1 MTRKIIAGVVVCVL
15 LASIALFAAEKAKG
29 KKPAAKPKQQAK
41 NVEKQSKQKGLL
53 DQLISAYKA
62 DDKAKMGAIIKKME
76 ARRDKMQKLAKL
88 NKWHRQ
94 THRRWAAAGVAQ
106 GQGRRWAVAGRRAG
120 RNWAAGGP
128 GFNRNWA
135 GARWGGQPRRWAA
148 SAPGGEFC
156 RTGWG
161 PQARMQRPMNRW
173 SQQPGRFQAMQQWG
187 PGQKRNVTRGR
198 NIPAGP
204 LQRPEVP
211 PDDCGW

>member
-1 MTRKIIAGVVVCVL
+1 MTKKIIAGVAACVL

-76 ARRDKMQKLAKL
+76 DRRDKMQKVAKL

-94 THRRWAAAGVAQ
+94 THRRWARAGVAQ
-106 GQGRRWAVAGRRAG
+106 GQGRRWAVAGRRGG
-120 RNWAAGGP
+120 RNWAS
-128 GFNRNWA
+128 
-135 GARWGGQPRRWAA
+135 ARWGGQPHRWAA

-161 PQARMQRPMNRW
+161 PQARQNRW

-187 PGQKRNVTRGR
+187 TGPKRNVTRGR
-198 NIPAGP
+198 NILAGP
-204 LQRPEVP
+204 QQRPEVP
-211 PDDCGW
+211 PDDWGW